1 MSTDAELEGFD
12 VLAKAECAVLLT
24 RGCVGRVG
32 FVVGGR
38 PQVLPVNYA
47 ADDTGVVVFRTSANS
62 SLMAIAMQAVVFEVD
77 GLDEAHRAGWSV
89 CVHGTARSPSAT
101 TPSPSVCAAWRLSR
115 GHPVTANVGS
125 PSHQKRSLVGDS
137 RCRGSPRG
145 SVAGIRA
152 SRREL
157 CVDRRWTR
165 RRAADGE
172 PAR

>member
-1 MSTDAELEGFD
+1 MSTDPELEGFE

-77 GLDEAHRAGWSV
+77 GLDEVHRTGWSV
-89 CVHGTARSPSAT
+89 CVHGTAREITERNDPIT
-101 TPSPSVCAAWRLSR
+101 ERL
-115 GHPVTANVGS
+115 
-125 PSHQKRSLVGDS
+125 RSLAVVPWAPGH
-137 RCRGSPRG
+137 RQRWFAITPEEITGRRLP
-145 SVAGIRA
+145 VQGIA
-152 SRREL
+152 EGLGGWYPGVPS
-157 CVDRRWTR
+157 
-165 RRAADGE
+165 
-172 PAR
+172 